1 MTSRVPVRVVL
12 IGFMGAG
19 KSEVGRAL
27 AGRLGWSFLD
37 FDAVIEQRA
46 GRTVAEIF
54 ESEGEAAFRR
64 MEADVADQLLT
75 EEQVVLASGGGWA
88 ADPERV
94 VRLGEDTVSVWLRVS
109 AGEALRRS
117 RAAPGSRPLLEGSAA
132 ESRASELLQTREP
145 FYAAADVG
153 VDTDGSTVED
163 VTARILE
170 ILATFGIE
178 TNAE

>member
-27 AGRLGWSFLD
+27 AARLGWRFLD
-37 FDAVIEQRA
+37 FDEVIEQGA
-46 GRTVAEIF
+46 GRSVREIF
-54 ESEGEAAFRR
+54 EAEGEAAFRR
-64 MEADVADQLLT
+64 MEADVADALLG
-75 EEQVVLASGGGWA
+75 EEGVVLATGGGWA
-88 ADPERV
+88 AAPDRLANLPE
-94 VRLGEDTVSVWLRVS
+94 GSVSVWLRVS
-109 AGEALRRS
+109 VAEALRRS
-117 RAAPGSRPLLEGSAA
+117 RAAPGSRPLLEGPGV
-132 ESRASELLQTREP
+132 ESRASELLRTREP
-145 FYAAADVG
+145 FYAAADAG